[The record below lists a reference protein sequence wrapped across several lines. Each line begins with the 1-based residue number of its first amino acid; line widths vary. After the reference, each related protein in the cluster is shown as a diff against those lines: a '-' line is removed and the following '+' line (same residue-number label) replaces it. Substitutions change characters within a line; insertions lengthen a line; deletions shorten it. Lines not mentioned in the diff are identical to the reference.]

1 MPKRR
6 EDDDEQWVA
15 LATRIPKPLHRA
27 LRVECVKLETSVQLF
42 VVDALREKLLR
53 VSGRRRA

>member
-6 EDDDEQWVA
+6 EDEDEQWVA

-27 LRVECVKLETSVQLF
+27 LRIECVRLETSVQLF
-42 VVDALREKLLR
+42 VVDALKEKLGR
-53 VSGRRRA
+53 ETKRRRA